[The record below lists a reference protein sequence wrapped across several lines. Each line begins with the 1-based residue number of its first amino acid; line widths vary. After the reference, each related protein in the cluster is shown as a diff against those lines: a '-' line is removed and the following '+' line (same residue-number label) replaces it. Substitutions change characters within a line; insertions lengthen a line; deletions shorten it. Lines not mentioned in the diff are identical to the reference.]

1 MAAGGRRDL
10 PLAPVP
16 NPGRYCVMSL
26 RYVLVLVLSGAAVLV
41 LADKLR
47 QDRDV
52 SAVGTVDTLAGD
64 VEAGSLDHAPSG
76 MVPDPHVR
84 RAQVA
89 RIRSSAGQTYLDSLF
104 PGTDSLIRRWPD
116 RGGRP
121 FTVAMV
127 EGGSPDYVSRFQ
139 ALVRDAGASWD
150 QQGLGFR
157 FRFQADTAG
166 ADVVVRWRTNFA
178 STERAGQTD
187 LLWDQLGHIR
197 SAKITL
203 AIRDP
208 GDRLFTDQALRA
220 VAVHE
225 LGHAVGLP
233 HSADSGDVMYPSTR
247 TGTISHR
254 DRATAMLLY
263 QLTPGSLKDAEQ

>member
-1 MAAGGRRDL
+1 
-10 PLAPVP
+10 
-16 NPGRYCVMSL
+16 MSL
-26 RYVLVLVLSGAAVLV
+26 RNVLVLVLSGAAILV

-47 QDRDV
+47 QGGE
-52 SAVGTVDTLAGD
+52 SGATGTVDTMAGE
-64 VEAGSLDHAPSG
+64 VAGGSLVHSPSATEL
-76 MVPDPHVR
+76 DTRAR

-116 RGGRP
+116 RGSRP

-127 EGGSPDYVSRFQ
+127 GGGSPDYLPRHQ

-150 QQGLGFR
+150 REGLGFR

-166 ADVVVRWRTNFA
+166 ADVVVHWRTSFT
-178 STERAGQTD
+178 SVKRAGQTD
-187 LLWDQLGHIR
+187 LMWDQLGHIR
-197 SAKITL
+197 SAMVSL

-208 GDRLFTDQALRA
+208 NGRLFTDRALRA

-247 TGTISHR
+247 TGTISRR

-263 QLTPGSLKDAEQ
+263 QLTPGSLKEIDQ

>member
-1 MAAGGRRDL
+1 MAPNHRRDS
-10 PLAPVP
+10 PLARAPDS
-16 NPGRYCVMSL
+16 GQYCSMSV
-26 RYVLVLVLSGAAVLV
+26 RSVLVLVLGAAVVLV
-41 LADKLR
+41 LADKLW
-47 QDRDV
+47 RDGD
-52 SAVGTVDTLAGD
+52 ARLVGTVDTLAGD
-64 VEAGSLDHAPSG
+64 VETGSLDGASG
-76 MVPDPHVR
+76 PVCDPRIR
-84 RAQVA
+84 RAQVE
-89 RIRSSAGQTYLDSLF
+89 RIRSSAGQTYLDSLL

-116 RGGRP
+116 RGSRP

-127 EGGSPDYVSRFQ
+127 AGGSPDYIPRFQ

-150 QQGLGFR
+150 QEGLGFR

-166 ADVVVRWRTNFA
+166 ADVVVRWRTSFTP
-178 STERAGQTD
+178 TERAGQTD
-187 LLWDQLGHIR
+187 LLWDRLGHIR
-197 SAKITL
+197 SATITL

-208 GDRLFTDQALRA
+208 RGRLFTDLALRA

-247 TGTISHR
+247 TGTISRR

-263 QLTPGSLKDAEQ
+263 QLTPGSLKDGVP

>member
-1 MAAGGRRDL
+1 
-10 PLAPVP
+10 
-16 NPGRYCVMSL
+16 MSV
-26 RYVLVLVLSGAAVLV
+26 RNVLVLVLSGAVVLV

-47 QDRDV
+47 HDGDTG
-52 SAVGTVDTLAGD
+52 AVGTVDTLAGD
-64 VEAGSLDHAPSG
+64 VEAGLLEHAPSG
-76 MVPDPHVR
+76 TELDPRAR

-89 RIRSSAGQTYLDSLF
+89 RIRSSAGQTYLDSLL

-116 RGGRP
+116 RGLRP

-127 EGGSPDYVSRFQ
+127 AGGSPDYIPRFQ

-150 QQGLGFR
+150 QEGLGFR

-166 ADVVVRWRTNFA
+166 ADIVIRWRTSFTP
-178 STERAGQTD
+178 TERAGQTD
-187 LLWDQLGHIR
+187 LLWDRLGHIR
-197 SAKITL
+197 SAVITL

-208 GDRLFTDQALRA
+208 RGRLFTDQALRA

-233 HSADSGDVMYPSTR
+233 HSADPGDVMYPSTR
-247 TGTISHR
+247 TGTISRR

-263 QLTPGSLKDAEQ
+263 QLTPGSLKGGER